1 MLMFVFV
8 YARNTMYMYMYY
20 FIKEI
25 FSDRLPYQYFFS
37 KNKIFFVK
45 YLFNIS
51 LNIIN
56 VSPICTSRS
65 KQLSS

>member
-25 FSDRLPYQYFFS
+25 FSDRLPYQYFYS

-45 YLFNIS
+45 YLINIS

>member
-25 FSDRLPYQYFFS
+25 FSDRLPYQYFYS

-45 YLFNIS
+45 YLINIS
-51 LNIIN
+51 LNIRN
-56 VSPICTSRS
+56 VSPICTSRL
-65 KQLSS
+65 KQISS